1 MRDRF
6 PIATA
11 QQLTEYVRA
20 LRKSRGRTQ
29 ADVARI
35 LGVSTARVATI
46 EKDVGL
52 LSTSSLL
59 SLLSVLG
66 AHLELHTDGE
76 VTPAAG
82 PRVDVTG
89 STDRPTT
96 APITRRVSRGGEW

>member
-1 MRDRF
+1 
-6 PIATA
+6 
-11 QQLTEYVRA
+11 
-20 LRKSRGRTQ
+20 
-29 ADVARI
+29 
-35 LGVSTARVATI
+35 
-46 EKDVGL
+46 
-52 LSTSSLL
+52 L